1 MSQEEKQPL
10 LSGGGGGGAAAQSSG
25 PEASGTSEY
34 CSLEDSQQGGR
45 TLTGFAVR
53 WSVFAAS
60 FVTRFKDSTSRYVT
74 WLLCHCYG
82 CWRVDWGV
90 TEAGAACR

>member
-10 LSGGGGGGAAAQSSG
+10 LSGGGGGGGGGAAAQSSG

-53 WSVFAAS
+53 WSVFALPS
-60 FVTRFKDSTSRYVT
+60 
-74 WLLCHCYG
+74 
-82 CWRVDWGV
+82 
-90 TEAGAACR
+90 